1 MSRAP
6 SDERSTDERRRGWLG
21 PLPVWAWIVLT
32 IALVIALLLLGVA
45 LFGGGPDDDP
55 LAADPTP
62 TTGTSTSSSPAPTPN
77 STVTPTPGGDVGQ
90 GTFASEMDSYLSAVL
105 FSQNTAV
112 LSEGGTFSDPIFV
125 LAANS
130 GLTQNM
136 TPDEAVDAMAFM
148 FTPVDPNP
156 WDLALPASTIDGYRA
171 GPYGAYF
178 PVGAIVARSYDGHV
192 FSFIGNGSTIT
203 TMFMAAS
210 EDLLTTP

>member
-1 MSRAP
+1 MSQTP
-6 SDERSTDERRRGWLG
+6 SDPQTDAATDDRRRRWLG
-21 PLPVWAWIVLT
+21 PLPVWAWVLLTVLLVIVLVVLG
-32 IALVIALLLLGVA
+32 ILLFSSGA
-45 LFGGGPDDDP
+45 KNADP
-55 LAADPTP
+55 AATSASPSPTPSASVTAGPTP
-62 TTGTSTSSSPAPTPN
+62 TATAGS
-77 STVTPTPGGDVGQ
+77 DVGQ
-90 GTFASEMDSYLSAVL
+90 GTFASEMDSYLGDVL

-136 TPDEAVDAMAFM
+136 TPDEAVDAMDFM

-156 WDLALPASTIDGYRA
+156 WDLALPESTLDGYRA
-171 GPYGAYF
+171 GPYGSYF

-192 FSFIGNGSTIT
+192 FSFIGNDFTIT

-210 EDLLTTP
+210 EDLLH